1 MVDGWSTVTELR
13 SKGSTAGTSDTY
25 FLSPTG
31 RRFRSRP
38 EIASHLQLGP
48 ARSADE
54 YHKSRKRLR
63 GGNPA
68 IGSEEAVA
76 AEGVEEVEA
85 EMEEEEEGVE
95 LTGAAKAAVRQAEA
109 EELTLR
115 KSNNTAGYRGVHKA
129 VQNGRNPFVAKVRT
143 AYLGSFATAEEAALA
158 YARTPEAQVQVTASS
173 LGSLVGRRLGLRVR

>member
-48 ARSADE
+48 ARSADK

-85 EMEEEEEGVE
+85 EEEGEEEGEDAEEEEEEEEEKEKEGVFQKQTNE
-95 LTGAAKAAVRQAEA
+95 HE
-109 EELTLR
+109 
-115 KSNNTAGYRGVHKA
+115 HDMHM
-129 VQNGRNPFVAKVRT
+129 P
-143 AYLGSFATAEEAALA
+143 
-158 YARTPEAQVQVTASS
+158 
-173 LGSLVGRRLGLRVR
+173 

>member
-1 MVDGWSTVTELR
+1 M
-13 SKGSTAGTSDTY
+13 
-25 FLSPTG
+25 
-31 RRFRSRP
+31 
-38 EIASHLQLGP
+38 
-48 ARSADE
+48 
-54 YHKSRKRLR
+54 
-63 GGNPA
+63 
-68 IGSEEAVA
+68 EE
-76 AEGVEEVEA
+76 E
-85 EMEEEEEGVE
+85 EEEEEGVE